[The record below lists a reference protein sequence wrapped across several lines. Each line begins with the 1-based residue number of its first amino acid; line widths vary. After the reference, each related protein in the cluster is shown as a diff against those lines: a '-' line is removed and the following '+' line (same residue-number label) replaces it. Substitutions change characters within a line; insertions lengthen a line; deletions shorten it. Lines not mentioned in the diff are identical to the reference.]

1 MMLAKKAVAKMV
13 ANKPVA
19 KKATAKKPTAKKPT
33 AKKVATSK
41 PAAKKPPLK
50 IPDGYGKSDG
60 GILIRSDAN
69 NKDVV
74 PPSKLRAG
82 IIAAQA
88 EIRKSLDDIVSVM
101 AQDFEIY
108 EIELTASFS
117 ADGKFLGFGV
127 GGAATITIRI
137 RPNECE
143 GN

>member
-1 MMLAKKAVAKMV
+1 MLAKKAVAKMV

-19 KKATAKKPTAKKPT
+19 KKATAKKPTAKK
-33 AKKVATSK
+33 VATSK
-41 PAAKKPPLK
+41 PAAKKTLLK
-50 IPDGYGKSDG
+50 TSDGYGKSDG

-88 EIRKSLDDIVSVM
+88 EIRKSLDDIVSIM